1 MKAWQASWRITIVV
15 VLLALNGF
23 VLYIPPAR
31 AEETPITYY
40 AYLPIM
46 GSNLWARSIPQVG
59 VHIEENSVFAYRSN
73 LSNALYLVGE
83 VYNNTNQNVGDVF
96 LSARVYNAQGQL
108 LAAQGA
114 GIYLPVLVQG
124 AKTCFAIIFPNDDG
138 RLNTW
143 ARYEFDLPA
152 YNWSLEQ
159 PHQLTISGLYGRLD
173 AATKEYI
180 VSGSVI
186 NNETTQV
193 RCVQTVGTLYNTE
206 GKVTGCA
213 AAYVSSVHI
222 SAGASSSF
230 EIKFYGRS
238 YSDYSG
244 FTIQADG
251 TP

>member
-1 MKAWQASWRITIVV
+1 MKAWQASWRITIVF

-31 AEETPITYY
+31 AQNTQEKYY
-40 AYLPIM
+40 AYLPFM
-46 GSNLWARSIPQVG
+46 GSGFLARSIPQTG
-59 VHIEENSVFAYRSN
+59 VQVVENSVSAYRSN

-83 VYNNTNQNVGDVF
+83 VYNNSIQNVGDVF
-96 LSARVYNAQGQL
+96 LSARVFNAQGQL
-108 LAAQGA
+108 LAAQGS
-114 GIYLPVLVQG
+114 GIYLPVLVKG

-152 YNWSLEQ
+152 YNWSLDQ

-173 AATKEYI
+173 PATKEYI
-180 VSGSVI
+180 VSGSVM
-186 NNETTQV
+186 NNETSQV

-206 GKVTGCA
+206 GKVAGCA
-213 AAYVSSVHI
+213 AAYVNSVHI
-222 SAGASSSF
+222 SAGTSASF